1 MHHTKGTIYRS
12 HNKTTDSLGGKGLLA
27 TIPMRKPSLRA
38 SKFIQTTPIERNP
51 QNYYLS
57 NIPGGVQASASNHL
71 IDPH

>member
-1 MHHTKGTIYRS
+1 
-12 HNKTTDSLGGKGLLA
+12 
-27 TIPMRKPSLRA
+27 MRKPSLHA

-51 QNYYLS
+51 QIYLS